1 MQYSSNAV
9 PTPFPSFL
17 CLFRSPSFPGKL
29 LFTFLEAYLPPP
41 VTPPQGLGPQVPLG
55 PASASSGGPWVKPCP
70 DSLLAAVRPQA
81 AGPARAASLE
91 GRAGEEEAGGPLGP
105 GGAGAGPGRG
115 GRQGDA
121 PWRVRAG
128 FLVRQRERFRGGQS
142 RGPATKFPRSKEKGG
157 QGNSSRPPPESVVT
171 VLRAGW
177 GRGVWCLQGPRVDGG
192 IGIEEKKK
200 NLGDLGK

>member
-1 MQYSSNAV
+1 MYRSNAV

-17 CLFRSPSFPGKL
+17 CLFRSPSSPGKL
-29 LFTFLEAYLPPP
+29 LFTFLETYLPPP

-55 PASASSGGPWVKPCP
+55 PVSASSGGPRVKPCP
-70 DSLLAAVRPQA
+70 DSLLAAVRPRA

-91 GRAGEEEAGGPLGP
+91 GRAVGEAAGGPLGP

-115 GRQGDA
+115 GRRGDA

-142 RGPATKFPRSKEKGG
+142 RGPARAVPTSKEKGG
-157 QGNSSRPPPESVVT
+157 QGASSRLPPESVVI
-171 VLRAGW
+171 VL
-177 GRGVWCLQGPRVDGG
+177 
-192 IGIEEKKK
+192 
-200 NLGDLGK
+200 